1 MRRFVFSILL
11 LLFSLSVTAQAR
23 FTQIGFSE
31 PTGIVLQIVLQY
43 PVVLATS
50 VGKAGLAK
58 NSGLLTRT
66 IDEYFTKVY
75 SADQIKQTFK
85 DLGIEYE
92 AGKETVSLASFI
104 TGLEKEAQDKISK
117 LNTDDKASTKTKRF
131 FMLDPEANVSQAIEK
146 ELYLRAK
153 PEYQDLSKDLA
164 DIVTMAS
171 KEFNVGLDL
180 NKLVKL
186 PEKINTTT
194 DGKLVAQFMMGVKLF
209 MYNSWYGVVTTINNQ
224 GYNVSMFSS
233 DQAGDP
239 IAVFIRDDF
248 FFVGDNFITNNPTWI
263 SPKVGSGAAYA
274 ETIAPMYKTRKL
286 NVIKPTNTVEGGD
299 LVYDSK
305 RNIIWAGYDEQ
316 VTSQSSHKEIADAT
330 GLRVVSLKNIKN
342 LKPDAIPNH
351 LDTHLSPVG
360 DLLLYD
366 PTAFSTE
373 DIALIKK
380 EVLQAENLIVVDDP
394 LDIKRGALNLVNV
407 DDVVIMSYCSDKL
420 KTTLEAKGYKVV
432 IIDVSLYFLGG
443 LSGGIHC
450 MTNQEL

>member
-1 MRRFVFSILL
+1 
-11 LLFSLSVTAQAR
+11 
-23 FTQIGFSE
+23 
-31 PTGIVLQIVLQY
+31 
-43 PVVLATS
+43 
-50 VGKAGLAK
+50 
-58 NSGLLTRT
+58 
-66 IDEYFTKVY
+66 
-75 SADQIKQTFK
+75 
-85 DLGIEYE
+85 
-92 AGKETVSLASFI
+92 
-104 TGLEKEAQDKISK
+104 
-117 LNTDDKASTKTKRF
+117 
-131 FMLDPEANVSQAIEK
+131 
-146 ELYLRAK
+146 
-153 PEYQDLSKDLA
+153 
-164 DIVTMAS
+164 
-171 KEFNVGLDL
+171 
-180 NKLVKL
+180 
-186 PEKINTTT
+186 
-194 DGKLVAQFMMGVKLF
+194 MMGVKLF